1 MNKNYLE
8 RTLVILAVI
17 FMSGT
22 NYAQYTKLRD
32 FAYDTNSSVPFESFV
47 QVGNTLYGTSY
58 QGGTNGRGTIF
69 RIQKDGSVYLKIH
82 DFSGPDGEQPKGSLY
97 YDGTFLYGTTWKG
110 GINNQGT
117 IFKIK
122 PDGTGFTTI
131 FSFGNL
137 TGHYPLASLVSDGT
151 YLYGTCSAG
160 GTGVP
165 GTIFKILT
173 DGTGFQLLH
182 DATYHSAPRCT
193 LVLEGGYLYGT
204 NSLGNTGSVF
214 RVDTDGLG
222 YTELH
227 VFNGTDGSSPYASLT
242 FDGTYLYG
250 TTQVGGTDNL
260 GTIFKMLPNG
270 NSFSTLVHFDG
281 TNMGS
286 APSGDLLVENGFVYG
301 MTNSG
306 GTNGNGNLFKVATD
320 GSNFSV
326 LKEFENT
333 TSGRS
338 ANGGLYSDGSTLFG
352 MTTLGGSNDAGT
364 IFKYCNPNTNVTV
377 SGVTITADAP
387 GAAYQWYDCG
397 TSQPIPFQTG
407 QSFTATVNGTYQVEV
422 TIGGCSSFSACEA
435 ITTVGIEEN
444 INSKI
449 SIAPNPTAGIVTLT
463 SEMQKI
469 VALEVKSVTGKSVF
483 SSIDYPTMKV
493 TVDLNDHPNGVY
505 FVHVKLD
512 DDSIIVKRVVKQ

>member
-1 MNKNYLE
+1 MKRNYLK
-8 RTLVILAVI
+8 RIHLILAFI
-17 FMSGT
+17 IINGAS
-22 NYAQYTKLRD
+22 YAQYTKLRD
-32 FAYDTNSSVPFESFV
+32 FAYDANSSVPFESFV

-122 PDGTGFTTI
+122 PDGTGFTSI

-137 TGHYPLASLVSDGT
+137 TGNYPLASLISDGT
-151 YLYGTCSAG
+151 FLYGTCSAG
-160 GTGVP
+160 GSGQP

-173 DGTGFQLLH
+173 DGSGFQLLH
-182 DATYHSAPRCT
+182 DGTYHHVPRCT
-193 LVLEGGYLYGT
+193 LVLEGGFLYGT
-204 NSLGNTGSVF
+204 NSIGNKGSVF
-214 RVDTDGLG
+214 RIDTDGLG
-222 YTELH
+222 YSEIH

-250 TTQVGGTDNL
+250 TTQVGGTNNL

-281 TNMGS
+281 TTMGS
-286 APSGDLLVENGFVYG
+286 APSGDLLVENGNIYG
-301 MTNSG
+301 MANSG
-306 GTNGNGNLFKVATD
+306 GANGNGNLFKVGTD

-326 LKEFENT
+326 LKEFENAV
-333 TSGRS
+333 SGRS

-352 MTTLGGSNDAGT
+352 MTTLGGVNDAGT
-364 IFKYCNPNTNVTV
+364 IFKYCNSNKNVTV
-377 SGVTITADAP
+377 SGVTITADAT
-387 GAAYQWYDCG
+387 GATYQWYDCG

-407 QSFTATVNGTYQVEV
+407 QSFTATANGTYQVEV
-422 TIGGCSSFSACEA
+422 TIGGCSGFSTCET

-449 SIAPNPTAGIVTLT
+449 SIAPNPTSGKFFLT
-463 SEMQKI
+463 SESQKI
-469 VALEVKSVTGKSVF
+469 KSLEIKSVAGELIF
-483 SSIDYPTMKV
+483 SSADFPTMKV
-493 TVDLNDHPNGVY
+493 TADLNGEPNGVY

-512 DDSIIVKRVVKQ
+512 DDSIIVKRIIKQ